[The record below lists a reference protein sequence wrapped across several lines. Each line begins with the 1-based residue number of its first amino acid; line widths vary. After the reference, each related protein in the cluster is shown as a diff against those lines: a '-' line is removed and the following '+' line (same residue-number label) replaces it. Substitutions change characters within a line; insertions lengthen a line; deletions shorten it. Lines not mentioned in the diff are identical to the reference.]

1 MHILLGLIGVI
12 SAAAFW
18 IWRARYTADAL
29 REAAD
34 LVGDAQ
40 SAARRFGFRR
50 KSGVHPADAVEDPR
64 LAAAGVCA
72 AIATIDGPLTDA
84 EISNLNADAARI
96 FSASAD
102 EAAEIIAFGRW
113 VADQCGTS
121 EEAVRRL
128 ARTLRDRTTEAER
141 ADLVTMASAVAADDE
156 RSRHA
161 IVQLRRALD
170 LAGSRD

>member
-50 KSGVHPADAVEDPR
+50 KSGVHPADAVDDPR

-72 AIATIDGPLTDA
+72 AIATIDGPMTEGEIATLTSEA
-84 EISNLNADAARI
+84 ERLFAAPT
-96 FSASAD
+96 S
-102 EAAEIIAFGRW
+102 EAAEITAFGRW
-113 VADQCGTS
+113 VADQCGTP

-128 ARTLRDRTTEAER
+128 ARPLRARTTEAER
-141 ADLVTMASAVAADDE
+141 GDLIALASSVAADDE

-161 IVQLRRALD
+161 IVQLRRALEI
-170 LAGSRD
+170 A